1 MTRAYVPL
9 LLFVA
14 AIWGASFMFIKVAVG
29 ELEPTTLM
37 ALRLLLSAAPLFV
50 VLAVRRGLA
59 AASRDVGAVWRAAL
73 VLGIVNSAV
82 PFTLIAWG
90 EKHVDSGVA
99 AIVNSTVPI
108 FVALLAIRFRESERV
123 SGLRLAG
130 VLLGLVGVAVLAGG
144 QPEGGSLAVAGT
156 LACTAAA
163 FLYAVGA
170 LYGQTK
176 MERVDALTLLT
187 ASTLA
192 GGLFLLPAGALQ
204 APGEL
209 PSGEVIGSVLALSL
223 LATVVGLLVYYH
235 LLATYG
241 SLRASLV
248 VYLIPPSA
256 LVYGALLLDEEIT
269 LAAAAGLA
277 LILVGVALGSGVVQ
291 TLRRRVPAAV
301 GAP

>member
-37 ALRLLLSAAPLFV
+37 ALRLLLSAAPLFA

-291 TLRRRVPAAV
+291 TLRRRAPAPV

>member
-37 ALRLLLSAAPLFV
+37 ALRLLLSAAPLFA
-50 VLAVRRGLA
+50 VLAVRRGLPA
-59 AASRDVGAVWRAAL
+59 AVRDVGAVWRAAL

-291 TLRRRVPAAV
+291 TLRRRAPAPV

>member
-1 MTRAYVPL
+1 MARGYVPL
-9 LLFVA
+9 LLLLA
-14 AIWGASFMFIKVAVG
+14 AIWGASFMFIKVAVD

-37 ALRLLLSAAPLFV
+37 ALRLLLSAPPLFAL
-50 VLAVRRGLA
+50 LALRRGLA
-59 AASRDVGAVWRAAL
+59 SAARDAAAVWRAGL

-108 FVALLAIRFRESERV
+108 FVALLAIRFRDSERV

-130 VLLGLVGVAVLAGG
+130 VLLALAGVAVLAGV
-144 QPEGGSLAVAGT
+144 QPEDGAWAAAGT
-156 LACTAAA
+156 LSCAAAA
-163 FLYAVGA
+163 FLYAAGA
-170 LYGQTK
+170 LYGQTH
-176 MERVDALTLLT
+176 MERVDAVTLLT

-192 GGLFLLPAGALQ
+192 GGLFLLPAGVLQ

-223 LATVVGLLVYYH
+223 LATVVGLLIYYH
-235 LLATYG
+235 LLGAHG

-248 VYLIPPSA
+248 VYLVPPSA
-256 LVYGALLLDEEIT
+256 LVYGTLLLDEEIT

-277 LILVGVALGSGVVQ
+277 LILAGVALASGAVQ
-291 TLRRRVPAAV
+291 TLRRRAPAAV

>member
-37 ALRLLLSAAPLFV
+37 ALRLLLSAAPLFA

-291 TLRRRVPAAV
+291 TLRRRAPAAV